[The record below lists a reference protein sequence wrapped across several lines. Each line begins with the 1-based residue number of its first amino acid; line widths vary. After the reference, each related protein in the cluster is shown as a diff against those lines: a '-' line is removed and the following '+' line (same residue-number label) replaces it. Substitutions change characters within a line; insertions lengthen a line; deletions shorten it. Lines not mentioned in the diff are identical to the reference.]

1 MPQTASVLCT
11 LVDTPGLSFPEPKS
25 TTIDASFWLAPLA
38 EDGSGEYVG
47 ASTLA
52 MAGALSSEVTSTLS
66 IECAPLPGPTSPASI
81 GVGWAALTAVQTS
94 HNL

>member
-1 MPQTASVLCT
+1 M
-11 LVDTPGLSFPEPKS
+11 
-25 TTIDASFWLAPLA
+25 
-38 EDGSGEYVG
+38 G

-81 GVGWAALTAVQTS
+81 GVGWARQTAVQTS